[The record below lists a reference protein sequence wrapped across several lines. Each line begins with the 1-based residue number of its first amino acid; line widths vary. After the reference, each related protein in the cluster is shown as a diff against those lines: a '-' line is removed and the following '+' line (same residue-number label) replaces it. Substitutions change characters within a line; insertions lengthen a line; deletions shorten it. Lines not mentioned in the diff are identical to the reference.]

1 MTTHTN
7 NIDKRF
13 IYTFFSNL
21 FKSGLNF
28 ITGLLLA
35 KWLGPEDFGRMAF
48 LLASFIAIKSLMDFA
63 SSSAFFTFISQK
75 KRSVIFISYYWIW
88 VFLQLMLTLFVVL
101 ILLPE
106 ELILNIWGDET
117 KFLIFLALIASFL
130 QNAVWNDVSQM
141 AEASRKTIEIQ
152 TINVLLMFCN
162 LIATLSLIYFG
173 KLGLPAIFIVII
185 IEWTLASMFAFKL
198 YETNSKTISEN
209 NDSPDR
215 LKDVFQLFFDYCKP
229 FVLYVIIS
237 FAYDFGDRW
246 MLQNWGG
253 STEQAYYAISLQFSG
268 ILLIITTSILKIF
281 WKEIAEANHKGDLNA
296 VSTIYTKTLKL
307 VFLAGCFIC
316 GFLIPWTYEIINLF
330 LGDEYTPA
338 VMTLM
343 IMFLYPVHQS
353 MGQINGALLYAT
365 GNTRIHIN
373 CGLVF
378 MILGIISTYIVL
390 APKDLII
397 PGYNLGSIGLV
408 SKLVVIQ
415 IIGVNVV
422 AWIISKK
429 FKWKFEFA
437 YQIKMLTTF
446 LFFGFFIK
454 HLIISILNISLAS
467 IFVYALLYLM
477 IFVLIL
483 IYFPNIIGLDKSEYD
498 KYFLNTYK
506 FIKAKFNF

>member
-1 MTTHTN
+1 MITQTN

-21 FKSGLNF
+21 IKSGLNF
-28 ITGLLLA
+28 ITGLILA
-35 KWLGPEDFGRMAF
+35 KWLGPDDFGRMAF

-75 KRSVIFISYYWIW
+75 RRSSIFINYYWMW
-88 VFLQLMLTLFVVL
+88 VFLQLILTLFVVL

-106 ELILNIWGDET
+106 ELLSTIWKNET
-117 KFLIFLALIASFL
+117 KFIIFLALIASFL

-152 TINVLLMFCN
+152 TINVVLMLCN

-173 KLGLPAIFIVII
+173 RLGLPAIFIVII
-185 IEWTLASMFAFKL
+185 IEWTIASIFAFRL
-198 YETNSKTISEN
+198 YETNSKAISQN
-209 NDSPDR
+209 NNSPDR
-215 LKDVFQLFFDYCKP
+215 FKNIFKLFFDYCKP
-229 FVLYVIIS
+229 FVLYVIVS

-246 MLQNWGG
+246 MLQNWAG
-253 STEQAYYAISLQFSG
+253 SKEQAYYAISLQFSG

-281 WKEIAEANHKGDLNA
+281 WKEIAEAYHNGDINA
-296 VSTIYTKTLKL
+296 VASLYSNTIKL
-307 VFLAGCFIC
+307 VFLAGCLIC
-316 GFLIPWTYEIINLF
+316 GFLVPWTYEIIDFF
-330 LGDEYTPA
+330 LGDDYLPA
-338 VMTLM
+338 VVTLM

-353 MGQINGALLYAT
+353 IGQINGALLYAT

-373 CGLVF
+373 CGIFF

-390 APKDLII
+390 APKNLII
-397 PGYNLGSIGLV
+397 PGYNLGSVGLV
-408 SKLVVIQ
+408 SKLVLIQ

-429 FKWKFEFA
+429 FKWKFEFV

-446 LFFGFFIK
+446 LIIGFASK
-454 HLIISILNISLAS
+454 QLITLAFSVSLVAILL
-467 IFVYALLYLM
+467 YTLLYL
-477 IFVLIL
+477 IFTISIF
-483 IYFPNIIGLDKSEYD
+483 IYFLNFIGLDKYQYRIHILKIS
-498 KYFLNTYK
+498 K
-506 FIKAKFNF
+506 FIKSMLNL